1 MPHWLPHATP
11 LSCAFVLAACSV
23 YSDPPRDPPIAGPGA
38 GGDSALPSAGSG
50 GSSGAHDGGNPNSGS
65 TSAGGGGEADA
76 GSPSS
81 EGGSDAGGSG
91 FEGGAG
97 GAPAVDPSDSLIDDF
112 EDQNLT
118 IEKKGGRDGLW
129 YLFNDGTTGSA
140 GPSPLVCS
148 PLVDAPAALGSQ
160 GMHIT
165 ATGFTSWGS
174 GLGAD
179 FRLGRMVYDGSK
191 YSGVRFWARVGAGK
205 NTRHRLQLADGT
217 TDPLGG
223 KCDPASDAAVGE
235 KCADHFGM
243 DQVFTTTWSQY
254 EVPFSALD
262 QAGWGKG
269 AAELD
274 KTTLYGVQIIAQAN
288 QQVDLWLDQLEFF

>member
-1 MPHWLPHATP
+1 
-11 LSCAFVLAACSV
+11 
-23 YSDPPRDPPIAGPGA
+23 
-38 GGDSALPSAGSG
+38 
-50 GSSGAHDGGNPNSGS
+50 
-65 TSAGGGGEADA
+65 
-76 GSPSS
+76 
-81 EGGSDAGGSG
+81 
-91 FEGGAG
+91 
-97 GAPAVDPSDSLIDDF
+97 LIDDF

-118 IEKKGGRDGLW
+118 IERTDGRDGLW

-217 TDPLGG
+217 TDPLGE

-243 DQVFTTTWSQY
+243 DLVFTTTWLQY
-254 EVPFSALD
+254 EVPFSELD
-262 QAGWGKG
+262 QAGWGK
-269 AAELD
+269 AAAALD
-274 KTTLYGVQIIAQAN
+274 TTTLYGVQIIAQPN